1 MATQAAAGPAAQT
14 GGSDGAP
21 VHVAIIM
28 DGNGRWAG
36 ARSLP
41 RGAGHE
47 RGVEALR
54 RTVEA
59 AGEIGIEYLTV
70 YSFSTENWR
79 RPADEVSALFGLLR
93 AYVRRDLNR
102 LRDKGVR
109 IRIIGERDSLPG
121 DLRELVEHAEA
132 ETCANSDFHLT
143 VAFNYGGRDEIV
155 RAVQRLAQDVVDGRL
170 MPGQIDETRVSGA
183 LDTAG
188 LPDPDLLIRTSGE
201 QRLSNFLPWQC
212 AYTEI
217 VFVDL
222 LWPDFGEA
230 ALRDAVVEYKRR
242 ERRFGA
248 VAPGAG

>member
-1 MATQAAAGPAAQT
+1 MATQAAAGPAAQM
-14 GGSDGAP
+14 GSSDGVP

-36 ARSLP
+36 ARGLP

-59 AGEIGIEYLTV
+59 AGEIGVRFLTV

-93 AYVRRDLNR
+93 AYVRRDLKR
-102 LRDKGVR
+102 LKDKGVR
-109 IRIIGERDSLPG
+109 IRIIGERDNLPA

-132 ETCANSDFHLT
+132 ETRANSDFHLT

-155 RAVQRLAQDVVDGRL
+155 RAVQRLAQDVVDGHL
-170 MPGQIDETRVSGA
+170 MPGQIDEARFSGA

-188 LPDPDLLIRTSGE
+188 LPDPDMLIRTSGE

-230 ALRDAVVEYKRR
+230 ALRDAVEEYKRR

-248 VAPGAG
+248 VAPRAG